1 MAGTL
6 ASHMPNEPHLFG
18 WYLGIGIAFAVIVVV
33 VVVVASILTLARR
46 IGIQAQQ
53 AIEAID
59 VGRVNT
65 LALWDVDKANDAAKR
80 IAQSLRAAR
89 GALGG

>member
-1 MAGTL
+1 MVVLANHAAG
-6 ASHMPNEPHLFG
+6 EPHLFG
-18 WYLGIGIAFAVIVVV
+18 WYLGIGIAFAVIVVL

-53 AIEAID
+53 AIQALD

-65 LALWDVDKANDAAKR
+65 LALWDVDKANESAKR
-80 IAQSLRAAR
+80 IAGALRSAR

>member
-1 MAGTL
+1 MVL
-6 ASHMPNEPHLFG
+6 ADHAVGEAHLFG
-18 WYLGIGIAFAVIVVV
+18 WYLGVGIAFVVIVVL

-53 AIEAID
+53 AIEGLD
-59 VGRVNT
+59 VGRANT
-65 LALWDVDKANDAAKR
+65 LSLWDVDKANESAKR
-80 IAQSLRAAR
+80 IADSLRAAR